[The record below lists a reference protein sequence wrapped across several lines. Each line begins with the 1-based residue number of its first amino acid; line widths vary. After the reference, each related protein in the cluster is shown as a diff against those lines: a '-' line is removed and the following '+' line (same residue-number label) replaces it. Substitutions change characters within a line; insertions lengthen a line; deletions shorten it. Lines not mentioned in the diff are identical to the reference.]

1 MPSTS
6 AIDIPLSL
14 EMAKLRAKR
23 ANVAFKIILP
33 TMGKRSFS
41 LFHLYN
47 PLMVLG

>member
-14 EMAKLRAKR
+14 EMAKLWAKR

-33 TMGKRSFS
+33 TMGFGLRLQIVS
-41 LFHLYN
+41 
-47 PLMVLG
+47 